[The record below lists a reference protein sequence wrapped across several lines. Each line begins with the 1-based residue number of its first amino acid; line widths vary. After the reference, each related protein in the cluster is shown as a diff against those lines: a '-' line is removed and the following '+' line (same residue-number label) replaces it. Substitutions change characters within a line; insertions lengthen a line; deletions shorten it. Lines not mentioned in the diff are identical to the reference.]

1 MHIVSPYR
9 LQSVSRYYMQELQG
23 SQQAVKSSGQNEPIC
38 NNQQRANSRNF
49 RQQEQSV
56 TNTKAEDTYNSTL
69 ILIKLQ
75 TAHKKT

>member
-56 TNTKAEDTYNSTL
+56 TNTKAEDTTV
-69 ILIKLQ
+69 
-75 TAHKKT
+75 H

>member
-49 RQQEQSV
+49 RQQQQSV
-56 TNTKAEDTYNSTL
+56 TNTKAEDTYNRTL